1 MSRRPGAANAHA
13 DWKDAVA
20 KADKRAEDGVA
31 VGPHA
36 EREDSEDSH
45 SELDEESEDSH
56 SELDE
61 AAYAMAVA
69 ELPRPTSSLKL
80 EQAAWHVRS
89 QAKHRALRKA
99 APLPPPHGSGGP
111 FYELPGDVLIRVL
124 SDSIDSPKD
133 YAHVSRTCLQFN
145 DAAVTKGVLAAV
157 VSVAP
162 YERGGVATTMARQ
175 AQDQAVAAGK
185 TAREKVASA
194 GANAVTHDMEPGS
207 MHLASMPTS
216 KLVAHGVYDS
226 PSQSTWSEGTYNA
239 AGEEHGLCR
248 FKYPDG
254 TLYEGGMCKGERHG
268 LGVEVFTDGE
278 RTCRFEGSWV
288 KDKRHGRGLLING
301 DFFDAMLGSYKWGEP
316 FGIHICLGVRE
327 GAASAGADVSEDV
340 QFIFYGPEPK
350 GKKPKAGA
358 DGYMRRSA

>member
-1 MSRRPGAANAHA
+1 MSRRHSVFAPWSAHAYA
-13 DWKDAVA
+13 DWKDLVA
-20 KADKRAEDGVA
+20 KADKREENGVA

-36 EREDSEDSH
+36 EREDSEGSD
-45 SELDEESEDSH
+45 SELDED
-56 SELDE
+56 
-61 AAYAMAVA
+61 AYAKAFA

-80 EQAAWHVRS
+80 QQAAWTAWCPGALS
-89 QAKHRALRKA
+89 RALRKV

-111 FYELPGDVLIRVL
+111 FYEQPRDVLIRVL
-124 SDSIDSPKD
+124 ADSIGSPKD

-145 DAAVTKGVLAAV
+145 DAAVSKGVLEAV
-157 VSVAP
+157 VSA
-162 YERGGVATTMARQ
+162 ATTTARQ
-175 AQDQAVAAGK
+175 TRDQAEAAGK
-185 TAREKVASA
+185 TAREKVESA
-194 GANAVTHDMEPGS
+194 GANAVKRDMEPGS
-207 MHLASMPTS
+207 MKWASKPTR
-216 KLVAHGVYDS
+216 KKPVAHGFYEVKHGNEA
-226 PSQSTWSEGTYNA
+226 PTTWSEGTYNA

-248 FKYPDG
+248 FKYLDG

-268 LGVEVFTDGE
+268 LGVEEFTDE
-278 RTCRFEGSWV
+278 KRICRFEGSWV

-327 GAASAGADVSEDV
+327 GAASASADVSEDV
-340 QFIFYGPEPK
+340 QFTFYGPEPK